1 MPIHNKEIG
10 DCFDQVADLLEI
22 GGANPFR
29 IRAYRQAANTV
40 SRLPRSVAEMLKQG
54 EDLSELPG
62 IGKDLAGKIE
72 EIVRTGKLRLLEDLK
87 RKNPPGI
94 TALLQVPS
102 LGPQRV
108 KRLNKELGVNTLAD
122 LEKAAKGGRI
132 RELNGFGEKTERRIL
147 EELQRTHGVERRFRW
162 MLAKQMTE
170 PFLDYLRKSKKAQPL
185 EIAGSYRRR
194 KDTVGDI
201 DILAASAAPE
211 EVMKRFTAYEDVSQV
226 LAQGETKA
234 TVLLRTG
241 LQVDIRVVPEESYGA
256 ALLYFTGS
264 KAHNIALR
272 RLAQDRGLKINEYGV
287 FDKKGRRLAGRTE
300 AEIYRLLKMDWIPP
314 ELREDR
320 GEIAAAQAHRL
331 PKLVEW
337 KDIRGDLHVHTEAS
351 DGRATLEALARRA
364 QEKGYEYL
372 AITDHSPYVGITHG
386 LDAKRLR
393 AQLKAIDRLNG
404 KLRGL
409 RILKGIEVDIL
420 EDGSLDLPDEVLK
433 ELDLTVGAVHGHFQL
448 SQKKQTERIL
458 RAMDHPCF
466 NIFAHPT
473 GRLLGERPP
482 YDVDMER
489 LMAGAKQRGCFLEVN
504 SEPDRMD
511 LDDAACRMAK
521 EMGLRVAVSTD
532 AHALDGLDLMELG
545 VAQARRGWLERQD
558 LLNTLALKD
567 LLRALKRR

>member
-1 MPIHNKEIG
+1 
-10 DCFDQVADLLEI
+10 
-22 GGANPFR
+22 
-29 IRAYRQAANTV
+29 
-40 SRLPRSVAEMLKQG
+40 
-54 EDLSELPG
+54 
-62 IGKDLAGKIE
+62 
-72 EIVRTGKLRLLEDLK
+72 
-87 RKNPPGI
+87 
-94 TALLQVPS
+94 
-102 LGPQRV
+102 
-108 KRLNKELGVNTLAD
+108 
-122 LEKAAKGGRI
+122 
-132 RELNGFGEKTERRIL
+132 
-147 EELQRTHGVERRFRW
+147 
-162 MLAKQMTE
+162 MLARWLE
-170 PFLDYLRKSKKAQPL
+170 P
-185 EIAGSYRRR
+185 AG
-194 KDTVGDI
+194 
-201 DILAASAAPE
+201 
-211 EVMKRFTAYEDVSQV
+211 
-226 LAQGETKA
+226 
-234 TVLLRTG
+234 
-241 LQVDIRVVPEESYGA
+241 
-256 ALLYFTGS
+256 
-264 KAHNIALR
+264 
-272 RLAQDRGLKINEYGV
+272 
-287 FDKKGRRLAGRTE
+287 
-300 AEIYRLLKMDWIPP
+300 
-314 ELREDR
+314 R

-458 RAMDHPCF
+458 RAMDHSCF

-545 VAQARRGWLERQD
+545 VAQARRGWLEKQD
-558 LLNTLALKD
+558 VLNTLALKD

>member
-54 EDLSELPG
+54 EELSELPG
-62 IGKDLAGKIE
+62 IGKDLAGKIV
-72 EIVRTGKLRLLEDLK
+72 EIVRSGKLQLLEDLK
-87 RKNPPGI
+87 KKNPPGI

-108 KRLNKELGVNTLAD
+108 KKLNKELKVKSLAD
-122 LEKAAKGGRI
+122 LEKAAKEGRI
-132 RELNGFGEKTERRIL
+132 RGLGGFGEKTERRIL
-147 EELQRTHGVERRFRW
+147 EALQRTHGVERRFRW
-162 MLAKQMTE
+162 MLAKQMTL
-170 PFLDYLRKSKKAQPL
+170 PLLDYLRKSKRVKDL
-185 EIAGSYRRR
+185 EVAGSYRRR
-194 KDTVGDI
+194 KDTVGDV
-201 DILAASAAPE
+201 DILATSESPQ
-211 EVMKRFTAYEDVSQV
+211 EVMDRFTGYEDVSKV

-241 LQVDIRVVPEESYGA
+241 LQVDIRVVPEASYGA

-272 RLAQDRGLKINEYGV
+272 KLAQDRGFKINEYGV
-287 FDKKGRRLAGRTE
+287 FDNKGRRLAGRSE
-300 AEIYRLLKMDWIPP
+300 EEIYRFLKMDWIPP

-320 GEIAAAQAHRL
+320 GEIAAAQAKRL
-331 PKLVEW
+331 PRLVDW
-337 KDIRGDLHVHTEAS
+337 RDIRGDLHVHTEAS
-351 DGRATLEALARRA
+351 DGQASIETLARRA
-364 QEKGYEYL
+364 QEKGYEFL

-386 LDAKRLR
+386 LDPKRLR
-393 AQLKAIDRLNG
+393 AQIKAIERLNG

-420 EDGSLDLPDEVLK
+420 EDGSLDLPNEVLK
-433 ELDLTVGAVHGHFQL
+433 ELDLAVGAVHGHFQL
-448 SQKKQTERIL
+448 TRKKQTERIL
-458 RAMDHPCF
+458 RAMDNPHF
-466 NIFAHPT
+466 SIFAHPT

-489 LMAGAKQRGCFLEVN
+489 LMEGAKQRGCFFEVN

-521 EMGLRVAVSTD
+521 EMGLRLAISTD

-545 VAQARRGWLERQD
+545 VAQARRGWLEKND
-558 LLNTLALKD
+558 VINTLPLKD
-567 LLRALKRR
+567 LLRALDRG